1 MMTTNSNLR
10 KAAVLLRSV
19 DADTAATLLAQLSTE
34 EAASLREAVRA
45 LGPLDPDEQADVFA
59 EFRREQPLASEPASK
74 GVELALSSTHNLVH
88 ESLQSAAAQN
98 GKRFEFLEKAPANTL
113 ASYLAREHAQTIAVV
128 LSHMPPERAAAVL
141 AALPDKLQA
150 ETMERLSNLGDTD
163 SEVVNALEHELAAW
177 VKSRSGDASNRGRR
191 CDTVTSILA
200 AADSKTRNTIV
211 ANLKT
216 RNATLAGQIEPLQR
230 ARTRP
235 VRNPHVDEYRVV
247 RTMAKRQDVNTRLRA
262 LTLPQTSTPLQPT
275 TPSPATTP
283 PPTRPALPRIDFDHL
298 IHLDSRMLA
307 QLLAV
312 ADPNLLA
319 LALAGSNDDL
329 VERICDQM
337 PKRVA
342 KAFRRELRR
351 MGPTRLSDVEGAQ
364 CAIAELAA
372 RQIVE
377 RRNGL
382 VQSAPARSAANGLA
396 ATR

>member
-1 MMTTNSNLR
+1 MTTTNSNLR

-34 EAASLREAVRA
+34 EAAALRDAVRA
-45 LGPLDPDEQADVFA
+45 LGPIDPDEQADVYA
-59 EFRREQPLASEPASK
+59 EFRREQPLASEPASM
-74 GVELALSSTHNLVH
+74 GVELALSSTHNTVQ
-88 ESLQSAAAQN
+88 QSSQPASTLN
-98 GKRFEFLEKAPANTL
+98 GKRFEFLENAHANTL

-128 LSHMPPERAAAVL
+128 LSHIPPERAAAVL
-141 AALPDKLQA
+141 ATLPEKLQA

-163 SEVVNALEHELAAW
+163 SEVVNALEHEMAAW
-177 VKSRSGDASNRGRR
+177 AKSRNGDAGNRGRR
-191 CDTVTSILA
+191 RDTVTSILA
-200 AADSKTRNTIV
+200 AADSKTRDTIV
-211 ANLKT
+211 ANLRT
-216 RNATLAGQIEPLQR
+216 RNAALAGQIDRPQR
-230 ARTRP
+230 ARTQQARK
-235 VRNPHVDEYRVV
+235 PHVDEYRVV
-247 RTMAKRQDVNTRLRA
+247 RTMAKRQDVNKQLRA
-262 LTLPQTSTPLQPT
+262 LSLPQTSTPMQPT
-275 TPSPATTP
+275 VTLPAPTP
-283 PPTRPALPRIDFDHL
+283 PPSRLAAPRIDFDQL
-298 IHLDSRMLA
+298 IHLDSRMLS
-307 QLLAV
+307 QLLSA

-364 CAIAELAA
+364 RAIAELAA
-372 RQIVE
+372 RQIVA

-382 VQSAPARSAANGLA
+382 MPGADTQPVANGLA